1 MNVQFEYSLGEP
13 VKIKALE
20 NMLGHIDSLE
30 LDNNGKMYRVI
41 YWFNGER
48 KSAWAY
54 ANELESIKQRSENE
68 VRNV

>member
-20 NMLGHIDSLE
+20 MIGHIDSLE

-54 ANELESIKQRSENE
+54 SNELESTKSRTGK
-68 VRNV
+68 VAGNV